1 MYHENGG
8 LSASVDQQT
17 FSHVVD
23 TCPSRIGPIPRA
35 PNLFFFL
42 IRVCLVEWILGRMK
56 KKRKKKERKLFV
68 GCLIGRGREKKK
80 G

>member
-35 PNLFFFL
+35 PNLFFFFDKGVFG
-42 IRVCLVEWILGRMK
+42 RVDFRKNGK
-56 KKRKKKERKLFV
+56 KK
-68 GCLIGRGREKKK
+68 
-80 G
+80 